1 MNRLTKSLLVGLLEQ
16 ENYTTAFYGGEFKPP
31 TKGHFAVVKKSLEQF
46 PDIDK
51 FYIVIGKGI
60 RDGISQDESYSVW
73 NIYKKYLG
81 DKIEIIKADSS
92 PLKYVKD
99 YIKENTNHKSLV
111 LIGSREESDEDAQD
125 FVKRKEFF
133 DQYGSHVEVKNII
146 TSGGVSGTKA
156 REAAKISKEQFFQ
169 YVPSEL
175 TDEEKNL
182 IFTYVQSVIQ
192 EQAIKK
198 VANKA
203 KELGK
208 NFSQAFKDQKG
219 DFKGFRSLVLR
230 HLTKQN
236 LTPEEKEK
244 LKRNLID
251 ILKTSGIAIT
261 FPVLGASGNV
271 LLGWLTSKLTK
282 GKFTTLPSKFK
293 DQLLDH
299 QILEILSG
307 VNLTQP
313 LNENATY
320 SSSIDYKQKIVD
332 LTNYM
337 RKKGYKIDPLPKVEF
352 KNGDE
357 ENAKNFFGKTAY
369 YDPNTMTIY
378 LYTEGR
384 HPKDIVR
391 SFSHEMIHHIQN
403 LEDRLGNIT
412 TQNTSEDDHLDRIER
427 EAYLNGNITFRNW
440 TDSLNENV
448 SPFSMDIKESI
459 LSDIKEYGNI
469 LEFQIDLTNTYQ
481 YSFNSNVGE
490 FYDDINNVKVI
501 VKLKPTT
508 KNIPEFKF
516 YSLQD
521 DNQVSFNKLKHY
533 NPKVMNTIFKI
544 FMDKVLPENPKVLIQ
559 PFDYLRYRLFR
570 AMLNNNLD
578 GKNYKVDTKD
588 DPMGQSILLVQKLN
602 ESKKPYKHKHGFDDK
617 LGKDPFGLNQFAR
630 EIMQELEGDLG
641 EGRKKKK
648 DPKVGT
654 GKKPKGSGRRLYT
667 DEDPTDTVKIKFST
681 KQDIIDTLNKASFK
695 NKSHA
700 RQSQIINLIHQRV
713 RAAYERAKD
722 PDVKERLKI
731 ALDYAEE
738 RKEAS
743 KKKTQRLNKQKIKE
757 GIDTNFD
764 KIKFYYDYFTN
775 VSPSIFNVTIVE
787 DNIVISGINNNYS
800 PTFND
805 QTDIKQLPINQNLEE
820 NIDPKAQSKHKGKSS
835 PFGSAYKPLK
845 EGRYDKL
852 SNQVS
857 SKIFNYWKNNLDPTI
872 DIDEEQVV
880 EYKFPIT
887 FQNLTFD
894 VETKLILDPG
904 VDKFEILDS
913 TGAGTDKGGDFIN
926 VHFRT
931 DPERLPKEWEFISM
945 MIKDVIRHEIEH
957 LTHNVGAK
965 SNIKLK
971 SLEDDSLIRKAIKAK
986 LLPQAEYFKLTKEI
1000 DAMLQGMY
1008 FRAKKSK
1015 QPFSKILS
1023 DYLDIQDI
1031 TSKEKQEILQL
1042 WSKRSQELNLPSVL
1056 QENLDPSQ
1064 ITIYLDMDGVIAD
1077 FDQRF
1082 QSLSGMNPTEFEN
1095 TYGKQE
1101 FWDFID
1107 EKHKIA
1113 FWVGIP
1119 VMGGAQQLVDYVSKY
1134 PYEILTAP
1142 STKKQSLLGKNLW
1155 VKNHIDLFGSKPK
1168 INFKKAKN
1176 KHLVKP
1182 NLTKNDILID
1192 DRADTIDRWN
1202 TAGGTGILYKSSSQV
1217 INDMKKL
1224 GL

>member
-16 ENYTTAFYGGEFKPP
+16 ENYTTAFYGGGFKPP

-111 LIGSREESDEDAQD
+111 FIGSRDGNDEDAQD

-133 DQYGSHVEVKNII
+133 DKYGSHVEVKNII

-169 YVPSEL
+169 YIPSEL

-244 LKRNLID
+244 LKQNFTD
-251 ILKTSGIAIT
+251 ILKLSGIALT
-261 FPVLGASGNV
+261 FPVLGASGNI
-271 LLGWLTSKLTK
+271 LLGWLTNKLTK

-293 DQLLDH
+293 DQLLEH

-630 EIMQELEGDLG
+630 EIMQED
-641 EGRKKKK
+641 
-648 DPKVGT
+648 
-654 GKKPKGSGRRLYT
+654 S
-667 DEDPTDTVKIKFST
+667 S
-681 KQDIIDTLNKASFK
+681 LN
-695 NKSHA
+695 
-700 RQSQIINLIHQRV
+700 
-713 RAAYERAKD
+713 
-722 PDVKERLKI
+722 
-731 ALDYAEE
+731 
-738 RKEAS
+738 
-743 KKKTQRLNKQKIKE
+743 
-757 GIDTNFD
+757 
-764 KIKFYYDYFTN
+764 
-775 VSPSIFNVTIVE
+775 
-787 DNIVISGINNNYS
+787 
-800 PTFND
+800 
-805 QTDIKQLPINQNLEE
+805 
-820 NIDPKAQSKHKGKSS
+820 
-835 PFGSAYKPLK
+835 
-845 EGRYDKL
+845 EGRYDSL
-852 SNQVS
+852 TTQVS

-894 VETKLILDPG
+894 VETRLILDPG

-913 TGAGTDKGGDFIN
+913 TGAGTDKRGDFIN

-931 DPERLPKEWEFISM
+931 DPERLPNEWEFISM

-1015 QPFSKILS
+1015 QPFSKVLS

-1042 WSKRSQELNLPSVL
+1042 WSKRAKELNLPSVL

-1202 TAGGTGILYKSSSQV
+1202 AAGGTGILYKSSSQV

>member
-16 ENYTTAFYGGEFKPP
+16 ENYTTAFYGGGFKPP

-307 VNLTQP
+307 INLTQP

-630 EIMQELEGDLG
+630 EIMQEDSL
-641 EGRKKKK
+641 
-648 DPKVGT
+648 
-654 GKKPKGSGRRLYT
+654 
-667 DEDPTDTVKIKFST
+667 
-681 KQDIIDTLNKASFK
+681 
-695 NKSHA
+695 
-700 RQSQIINLIHQRV
+700 
-713 RAAYERAKD
+713 
-722 PDVKERLKI
+722 
-731 ALDYAEE
+731 
-738 RKEAS
+738 
-743 KKKTQRLNKQKIKE
+743 
-757 GIDTNFD
+757 
-764 KIKFYYDYFTN
+764 
-775 VSPSIFNVTIVE
+775 
-787 DNIVISGINNNYS
+787 
-800 PTFND
+800 
-805 QTDIKQLPINQNLEE
+805 
-820 NIDPKAQSKHKGKSS
+820 
-835 PFGSAYKPLK
+835 LK

-852 SNQVS
+852 TNQIS

-1015 QPFSKILS
+1015 QPFSKVLS

-1082 QSLSGMNPTEFEN
+1082 QSLSGMDPTEFEN

>member
-16 ENYTTAFYGGEFKPP
+16 ENYTTAFYGGGFKPP

-544 FMDKVLPENPKVLIQ
+544 FMDKVLPENSKVLIQ

-602 ESKKPYKHKHGFDDK
+602 ESKKPYKNKHGFDDK

-630 EIMQELEGDLG
+630 EIMQEDSL
-641 EGRKKKK
+641 
-648 DPKVGT
+648 
-654 GKKPKGSGRRLYT
+654 
-667 DEDPTDTVKIKFST
+667 
-681 KQDIIDTLNKASFK
+681 
-695 NKSHA
+695 
-700 RQSQIINLIHQRV
+700 
-713 RAAYERAKD
+713 
-722 PDVKERLKI
+722 
-731 ALDYAEE
+731 
-738 RKEAS
+738 
-743 KKKTQRLNKQKIKE
+743 
-757 GIDTNFD
+757 
-764 KIKFYYDYFTN
+764 
-775 VSPSIFNVTIVE
+775 
-787 DNIVISGINNNYS
+787 
-800 PTFND
+800 
-805 QTDIKQLPINQNLEE
+805 
-820 NIDPKAQSKHKGKSS
+820 
-835 PFGSAYKPLK
+835 LK

-852 SNQVS
+852 TNQIS

-1015 QPFSKILS
+1015 QPFSKVLS

>member
-16 ENYTTAFYGGEFKPP
+16 ENYTTAFYGGGFKPP

-111 LIGSREESDEDAQD
+111 FIGSRDGNDEDAQD

-133 DQYGSHVEVKNII
+133 DKYGSHVEVKNII

-169 YVPSEL
+169 YIPSEL

-244 LKRNLID
+244 LKQNFTD
-251 ILKTSGIAIT
+251 ILKLSGIALT
-261 FPVLGASGNV
+261 FPVLGASGNI
-271 LLGWLTSKLTK
+271 LLGWLTNKLTK

-293 DQLLDH
+293 DQLLEH

-412 TQNTSEDDHLDRIER
+412 TQNTSEDDYLDRIER

-630 EIMQELEGDLG
+630 EIMQED
-641 EGRKKKK
+641 
-648 DPKVGT
+648 
-654 GKKPKGSGRRLYT
+654 S
-667 DEDPTDTVKIKFST
+667 S
-681 KQDIIDTLNKASFK
+681 LN
-695 NKSHA
+695 
-700 RQSQIINLIHQRV
+700 
-713 RAAYERAKD
+713 
-722 PDVKERLKI
+722 
-731 ALDYAEE
+731 
-738 RKEAS
+738 
-743 KKKTQRLNKQKIKE
+743 
-757 GIDTNFD
+757 
-764 KIKFYYDYFTN
+764 
-775 VSPSIFNVTIVE
+775 
-787 DNIVISGINNNYS
+787 
-800 PTFND
+800 
-805 QTDIKQLPINQNLEE
+805 
-820 NIDPKAQSKHKGKSS
+820 
-835 PFGSAYKPLK
+835 
-845 EGRYDKL
+845 EGRYDSL
-852 SNQVS
+852 TTQVS

-894 VETKLILDPG
+894 VETRLILDPG

-913 TGAGTDKGGDFIN
+913 TGAGTDKRGDFIN

-931 DPERLPKEWEFISM
+931 DPERLPNEWEFISM

-1015 QPFSKILS
+1015 QPFSKVLS

-1042 WSKRSQELNLPSVL
+1042 WSKRAKELNLPSVL

-1202 TAGGTGILYKSSSQV
+1202 AAGGTGILYKSSSQV

>member
-16 ENYTTAFYGGEFKPP
+16 ENYTTAFYGGGFKPP

-630 EIMQELEGDLG
+630 EIMQEDSL
-641 EGRKKKK
+641 
-648 DPKVGT
+648 
-654 GKKPKGSGRRLYT
+654 
-667 DEDPTDTVKIKFST
+667 
-681 KQDIIDTLNKASFK
+681 
-695 NKSHA
+695 
-700 RQSQIINLIHQRV
+700 
-713 RAAYERAKD
+713 
-722 PDVKERLKI
+722 
-731 ALDYAEE
+731 
-738 RKEAS
+738 
-743 KKKTQRLNKQKIKE
+743 
-757 GIDTNFD
+757 
-764 KIKFYYDYFTN
+764 
-775 VSPSIFNVTIVE
+775 
-787 DNIVISGINNNYS
+787 
-800 PTFND
+800 
-805 QTDIKQLPINQNLEE
+805 
-820 NIDPKAQSKHKGKSS
+820 
-835 PFGSAYKPLK
+835 LK

-852 SNQVS
+852 TNQIS